1 MKEKDI
7 HMKNKTRK
15 LEHWQVVTLLLMLYD
30 FIAVALSY
38 CLALW
43 VRFDCQ
49 FSRIETRY
57 LQAYGKSIIFY
68 ALFCVVVFWF
78 LRLYKSIWRF
88 ASYSELLRVVAAT
101 LLTGSVCII
110 CSTIIINRNGV

>member
-1 MKEKDI
+1 MKEKDTR
-7 HMKNKTRK
+7 MKNKTRK

-30 FIAVALSY
+30 FTAVALSY

-43 VRFDCQ
+43 IRFDCK

-57 LQAYGKSIIFY
+57 LQAYGKSILIY
-68 ALFCVVVFWF
+68 GLFCVVVFWF

-88 ASYSELLRVVAAT
+88 ASYS
-101 LLTGSVCII
+101 
-110 CSTIIINRNGV
+110 